1 MSDVAM
7 NDRGF
12 RLNGRHVI
20 LILLGFFG
28 VVFAVNGYMMH
39 VAIKTFS
46 GMESATPY
54 KDGLAFNAELADARR
69 QAELGWTVNASVTRG
84 PDGHARIDV
93 IASDRNA
100 MALAGVELRATLER
114 PADKREDRGVELTAL
129 GGGRYGAAVEG
140 VAPGQW
146 DLVLDIVRGDQRA
159 FRSRSRIMLP

>member
-1 MSDVAM
+1 MTDASM

-12 RLNGRHVI
+12 RLNGRHVL

-54 KDGLAFNAELADARR
+54 KDGLAFNTELADSRR
-69 QAELGWTVNASVTRG
+69 QAELGWTVNAAVTRG
-84 PDGHARIDV
+84 PDGRARIEV
-93 IASDRNA
+93 GAADRNA
-100 MALAGVELRATLER
+100 MALAGVEMRATLER
-114 PADKREDRGVELTAL
+114 PADKREDRAVDLAAL
-129 GGGRYGAAVEG
+129 GAGRYAAQVEG
-140 VAPGQW
+140 VGPGQW
-146 DLVLDIVRGDQRA
+146 DLVLDISRGDQRV